1 MREIQH
7 TGNAVHHRIA
17 ERDEGINAAHGK
29 AIDELL

>member
-17 ERDEGINAAHGK
+17 QGNDRINTAQADAVHK
-29 AIDELL
+29 VR